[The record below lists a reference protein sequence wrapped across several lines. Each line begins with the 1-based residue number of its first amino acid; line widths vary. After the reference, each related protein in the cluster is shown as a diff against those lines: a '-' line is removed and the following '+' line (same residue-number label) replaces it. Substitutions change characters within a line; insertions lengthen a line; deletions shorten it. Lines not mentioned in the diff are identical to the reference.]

1 MSVEICG
8 KLGEPLA
15 CTFFAE
21 NASVTEKTT
30 TVLEKASKHG
40 LDEET
45 LRQKLGRLGGT
56 GFALAKIDASNLES
70 GLFIAPQELNELR
83 RSAVQKLKDKLEP
96 HKAFAAKSADN
107 EDSISSQAAPV
118 FSSEKITK
126 PKLAFFCST
135 IRQAASLLD
144 AEKTAVLELPLF
156 IAEETQ
162 KFLAENEQVI
172 PHFQSILFEEDFK
185 TAATCLEKLA
195 ASGRRLVWCENTGL
209 ADYAHKAGF
218 DIILGSFCNASNSR
232 SLQAYSELLGAAAVV
247 PSLEISYEDIS
258 RLQIPQGLKLFYP
271 LVLDELL
278 MQSRQCLM
286 HNLIDCTKRAC
297 DRTCIEQCEK
307 QFAATGTAGE
317 SFRAIKRKGFY
328 SGLSSAK
335 SVSNAKA
342 FSLLKD
348 KIDTWLVDIRFLDS
362 NAEKLLIKAAED
374 FILKDENNAFSE
386 PFKNTMEKKFWFC

>member
-1 MSVEICG
+1 M
-8 KLGEPLA
+8 P
-15 CTFFAE
+15 
-21 NASVTEKTT
+21 
-30 TVLEKASKHG
+30 
-40 LDEET
+40 D
-45 LRQKLGRLGGT
+45 
-56 GFALAKIDASNLES
+56 
-70 GLFIAPQELNELR
+70 
-83 RSAVQKLKDKLEP
+83 
-96 HKAFAAKSADN
+96 
-107 EDSISSQAAPV
+107 
-118 FSSEKITK
+118 SEKITK
-126 PKLAFFCST
+126 PKLAFFCSS

-144 AEKTAVLELPLF
+144 AGKTPVLELPLF
-156 IAEETQ
+156 ITEETQ
-162 KFLAENEQVI
+162 KFLAENKQVI

-185 TAATCLEKLA
+185 TAAACLEKLA

-209 ADYAHKAGF
+209 ADYARKAGF

-232 SLQAYSELLGAAAVV
+232 SLQTYSELLGAAAVV
-247 PSLEISYEDIS
+247 PSLEISYDDIS
-258 RLQIPQGLKLFYP
+258 RLQIPKGLKLFYP
-271 LVLDELL
+271 LVSDELL

-307 QFAATGTAGE
+307 QFATNGTAGE

-328 SGLSSAK
+328 SGLFSAK

-342 FSLLKD
+342 FNLLRD

-386 PFKNTMEKKFWFC
+386 PFKNTMQKKFWFC